1 MTGVASGNRG
11 DDVMGRMAEA
21 RLVPVIV
28 VDDADDA
35 GPLADALLA
44 GGLPTAEVTFRT
56 AAAADAIRRM
66 SQRPGLLVG
75 AGTVL
80 DVDTVKRAVDAG
92 ARFIVSPGFSSKVV
106 GYCVQNGIPVTPGT
120 VTPTDVQAAVEHGLT
135 TVKFFPAES
144 FGGVQTIKA
153 LSAPFGQVRFIPT
166 GGITEK
172 HLPAYLAVPAVHAV
186 GGSWFVARDL
196 IAGKRFDQ
204 ITTLTAAAVRVARE
218 ARP

>member
-1 MTGVASGNRG
+1 MSVLERIAAG
-11 DDVMGRMAEA
+11 
-21 RLVPVIV
+21 RLVPVIAL
-28 VDDADDA
+28 DDAADA

-56 AAAADAIRRM
+56 AAAAASIREM
-66 SQRPGLLVG
+66 SKRPDMLVG

-92 ARFIVSPGFSSKVV
+92 AQFIVAPGFSSRVV
-106 GYCVQNGIPVTPGT
+106 SYCVQNRIPITPGT
-120 VTPTDVQAAVEHGLT
+120 VTPSDIQAAIEHGIT

-144 FGGVQTIKA
+144 FGGIKTIKA

-166 GGITEK
+166 GGITERQ
-172 HLPAYLAVPAVHAV
+172 LPEYLLVKAVHAV
-186 GGSWFVARDL
+186 GGSWFATKDM
-196 IAGKRFDQ
+196 INGKRFDE
-204 ITTLTAAAVRVARE
+204 ITALTAAAVRVAKE

>member
-1 MTGVASGNRG
+1 MSVLDRIAAG
-11 DDVMGRMAEA
+11 
-21 RLVPVIV
+21 RLVPVIAM
-28 VDDADDA
+28 DDAADA

-56 AAAADAIRRM
+56 AAAEASIREMCKRAKM
-66 SQRPGLLVG
+66 LVG

-92 ARFIVSPGFSSKVV
+92 AAFIVSPGFSSRVV
-106 GYCVQNGIPVTPGT
+106 SYCVSNGIPITPGT
-120 VTPTDVQAAVEHGLT
+120 ITPSDIQAAIEHGLT

-144 FGGVQTIKA
+144 FGGIKTIRA
-153 LSAPFGQVRFIPT
+153 LSAPFGQMSFIPT

-172 HLPAYLAVPAVHAV
+172 QLPEYLSVKAVHAV
-186 GGSWFVARDL
+186 GGSWFATRDM
-196 IAGKRFDQ
+196 INGKRFDE
-204 ITTLTAAAVRVARE
+204 ITALTAAAIQVARE

>member
-1 MTGVASGNRG
+1 MK
-11 DDVMGRMAEA
+11 DVLDRIAAG
-21 RLVPVIV
+21 RLVPVIAL
-28 VDDADDA
+28 DDATDA

-56 AAAADAIRRM
+56 AAAAASIREM
-66 SQRPGLLVG
+66 SRRVDMLVG

-92 ARFIVSPGFSSKVV
+92 AKFIVAPGFSSKVV
-106 GYCVQNGIPVTPGT
+106 GYCVQNNIPITPGT
-120 VTPTDVQAAVEHGLT
+120 VTPTDIQAAIEHGIT

-144 FGGVQTIKA
+144 FGGVKTIKA

-172 HLPAYLAVPAVHAV
+172 QLADYLSVKAVHAV
-186 GGSWFVARDL
+186 GGSWFATRDM
-196 IAGKRFDQ
+196 INGKRFDE
-204 ITTLTAAAVRVARE
+204 ITALTAAAVKVAKE

>member
-1 MTGVASGNRG
+1 MSN
-11 DDVMGRMAEA
+11 VMDRIAAG
-21 RLVPVIV
+21 RLVPVIAL
-28 VDDADDA
+28 DDAADA

-56 AAAADAIRRM
+56 AAAEASIREMGRRADM
-66 SQRPGLLVG
+66 LVG

-92 ARFIVSPGFSSKVV
+92 AKFIVSPGFSPKVV
-106 GYCVQNGIPVTPGT
+106 GYCVQNGIPITPGT
-120 VTPTDVQAAVEHGLT
+120 ITPSDIQAAIEHGLT

-144 FGGVQTIKA
+144 FGGIKTIKA
-153 LSAPFGQVRFIPT
+153 LSAPFGQMRFIPT

-172 HLPAYLAVPAVHAV
+172 QLPEYLAVEAVHAV
-186 GGSWFVARDL
+186 GGSWFATKDM
-196 IAGKRFDQ
+196 INGKRFDE
-204 ITTLTAAAVRVARE
+204 ITALTAAAMRIAKE